1 MPLKPNSSAGVNT
14 GSRLLIFFMISF
26 KLLGYSTFL
35 SICLG
40 AIAGL
45 AGGFTAAWWN
55 ASEDFLTDEEEAKLE
70 GEQEPEAPP
79 SAASSTRRPR
89 YGFGVRPARQARRE
103 RAFFWPGFG
112 RVFRRKR

>member
-1 MPLKPNSSAGVNT
+1 MALQPNSAAGVNA
-14 GSRLLIFFMISF
+14 GSKLLIFFMVGF
-26 KLLGYSTFL
+26 LLLGYQPFL

-55 ASEDFLTDEEEAKLE
+55 ASDDFLSDAEAAEQK
-70 GEQEPEAPP
+70 GEPAPEATPP
-79 SAASSTRRPR
+79 TGASRRQR

-103 RAFFWPGFG
+103 RAFYWQGFG
-112 RVFRRKR
+112 WIFRRKR